1 MRNMDNRI
9 SVLDINI
16 DKLTAKEAMKRFI
29 EFLETEPVDVIE
41 LVTAESLM
49 QMDEMPG
56 LKAEADSFEM
66 VLAGETT
73 ILESAGIQ
81 DKTALS
87 ETEKQVFLKMLFR
100 YLHRNHKRVYLL
112 VNTQGQ
118 GEALYDY
125 LGRSYY
131 NIQIGG
137 MAKVAAE
144 DRADDM
150 IVNAVNGA
158 DVDCVIS
165 LMSSPLREDFIL
177 KNRSRL
183 NVRVWLGLGREL
195 PSRNQTG
202 MGQGR
207 FTQFLIKKL
216 FQKEVERRK
225 RDMSNSLVQ

>member
-1 MRNMDNRI
+1 MDNRI
-9 SVLDINI
+9 NVLDINI

-29 EFLETEPVDVIE
+29 EFLGTEPVDVIE

-56 LKAEADSFEM
+56 LKTQADSFEM

-73 ILESAGIQ
+73 ILKSAGIQ
-81 DKTALS
+81 DKNTLS
-87 ETEKQVFLKMLFR
+87 ETEKQVFLKMMFR

-112 VNTQGQ
+112 VDTQEQ
-118 GEALYDY
+118 GEELYDY
-125 LGRSYY
+125 LERSYY
-131 NIQIGG
+131 NIQVGG

-158 DVDCVIS
+158 EVDCVIS
-165 LMSSPLREDFIL
+165 VMSAPLREDFIL
-177 KNRSRL
+177 NNRNRL
-183 NVRVWLGLGREL
+183 NARVWLGVGGEL
-195 PSRNQTG
+195 PSQKQTG
-202 MGQGR
+202 IGQRR
-207 FTQFLIKKL
+207 FSRFLIKKL

-225 RDMSNSLVQ
+225 RDISNSLVQ